1 MSETIEGGC
10 LCGAVRYRVDSDTMP
25 NCYACHC
32 TDCQTQSGS
41 AFGLQMP
48 LFASMLAVEGE
59 LHKGERET
67 ADGVAVSYWAC
78 AKCGN
83 RIYAENDARPGIV
96 VLRAGTL
103 DDSNT
108 LVPRAHLWV
117 KSRQPWIIIPDDANV
132 YQEQPE
138 SQSEWIRVLGLGGAD
153 D

>member
-1 MSETIEGGC
+1 MSIEGGC
-10 LCGAVRYRVDSDTMP
+10 LCGAVRYTVNAEAMP

-41 AFGLQMP
+41 ALGLQMP
-48 LFASMLAVEGE
+48 LFAPMLTVEGE
-59 LHKGERET
+59 LREGERET
-67 ADGVAVSYWAC
+67 LDGIAVSYWAC
-78 AKCGN
+78 AQCGN
-83 RIYAENDARPGIV
+83 RIYAENSARAGIV

-117 KSRQPWIIIPDDANV
+117 KSKQPWVDIPDDAII
-132 YQEQPE
+132 YEEQPE
-138 SQSEWIRVLGLGGAD
+138 SQDEWAKILGLGGGD